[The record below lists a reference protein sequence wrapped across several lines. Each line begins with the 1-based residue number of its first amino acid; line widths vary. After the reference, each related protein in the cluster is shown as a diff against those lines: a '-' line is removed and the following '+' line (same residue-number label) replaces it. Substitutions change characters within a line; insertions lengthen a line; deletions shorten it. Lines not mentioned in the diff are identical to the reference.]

1 MFVSQEKKQILSKLD
16 VTMLGKETSRII
28 KELNFR
34 TPGFIQMQ
42 DGIFW
47 MKMSS
52 GLISKIINYSTQKK
66 HIIAGYVKHLKE

>member
-34 TPGFIQMQ
+34 TPPRVYT
-42 DGIFW
+42 D
-47 MKMSS
+47 
-52 GLISKIINYSTQKK
+52 
-66 HIIAGYVKHLKE
+66 AGWNILDEDE